1 MAAVQAAEHEPA
13 HDALPGSIPDLL
25 ALRRAHA
32 DGEFLVT
39 DDERLSFAE
48 ADAQSL
54 ALADALLASGVG
66 KGTRVGILF
75 PNCAQWIISWLAAAR
90 IGALTVPLSTFAP
103 GAELARLVHHTDI
116 QVLLMGRSIA
126 GRDLIDRLADALP
139 GLADGDAAIALPEVP
154 FLRRVHVWP
163 DCDRSWATPW
173 PGTTGPVVSLVGSAE
188 TEVRPSDDLVLVT
201 TSGTTALPK
210 SVAHTHGSLVRHAY
224 ILAHHRG
231 VTATDRVYSP
241 MPFFWVGGLT
251 MVVLQ
256 ALSTGAAVLAQDV
269 FEPGATLALLE
280 RERATYVSCWAQ
292 ASQAMTDHPDFAKRD
307 LSSVRGGTLLE
318 ALPLERRP
326 SEPELTPNLLGM
338 TETGGPHTMVEVPD
352 TPLPTERRG
361 SFGIPLPGLVQHR
374 VVDAAGFEAPPGQEG
389 GIQVRGQILM
399 SGIYKRERHDV
410 FTADGWYDT
419 GDRGFFD
426 AAGHL
431 HFTGR
436 TSALIKTAGSNVS
449 PAEVESVLD
458 AMPGVLHSFVIGL
471 PHPVRGEIVAAA
483 VVPTHGADLSIDAVT
498 GHARANL
505 SGFKVPTV
513 IALLAESELPMLP
526 TGKLDRHGLV
536 RLLATDRLQLD
547 QERKTWISQP
557 SV

>member
-1 MAAVQAAEHEPA
+1 MAAAQSAEHERAP
-13 HDALPGSIPDLL
+13 DAPPGSIPDLL
-25 ALRRAHA
+25 ALRRAHP

-48 ADAQSL
+48 ADERSQ

-90 IGALTVPLSTFAP
+90 IGALTIPLSTFAP
-103 GAELARLVHHTDI
+103 GAELARLLRHTDT

-126 GRDLIDRLADALP
+126 GHDLLGRLADALP

-154 FLRRVHVWP
+154 YLRRVHAWP
-163 DCDRSWATPW
+163 DCDRPWATPW
-173 PGTTGPVVSLVGSAE
+173 PGTAGPVVSLTGSAE
-188 TEVRPSDDLVLVT
+188 EEVRPADDLVLVT

-210 SVAHTHGSLVRHAY
+210 SVAHTHGGLVRHAY

-292 ASQAMTDHPDFAKRD
+292 ASQAMTDHPDFATRD
-307 LSSVRGGTLLE
+307 LSSVRGGTLLA
-318 ALPLERRP
+318 ALPPDRRP

-338 TETGGPHTMVEVPD
+338 TETGGPHTMVAVPD

-361 SFGIPLPGLVQHR
+361 SFGIPLPGMVQHR
-374 VVDAAGFEAPPGQEG
+374 IVDPSGFEVAPGQHGEL
-389 GIQVRGQILM
+389 QVRGQILM
-399 SGIYKRERHDV
+399 SGIYKHERHEV
-410 FTADGWYDT
+410 FNPDGWYAT
-419 GDRGFFD
+419 GDRGWFD
-426 AAGHL
+426 DAGHL

-436 TSALIKTAGSNVS
+436 ASALIKTAGSNVS

-458 AMPGVLHSFVIGL
+458 AMPEVLHSFVVGL
-471 PHPVRGEIVAAA
+471 PHPVRGEVVAAA
-483 VVPTHGADLSIDAVT
+483 VVPSHGAELSAGAVMA
-498 GHARANL
+498 HAKRNL

-513 IALLAESELPMLP
+513 VAVLTKSELPMLP
-526 TGKLDRHGLV
+526 TGKLDRQGLV
-536 RLLATDRLQLD
+536 RLLATD
-547 QERKTWISQP
+547 
-557 SV
+557 